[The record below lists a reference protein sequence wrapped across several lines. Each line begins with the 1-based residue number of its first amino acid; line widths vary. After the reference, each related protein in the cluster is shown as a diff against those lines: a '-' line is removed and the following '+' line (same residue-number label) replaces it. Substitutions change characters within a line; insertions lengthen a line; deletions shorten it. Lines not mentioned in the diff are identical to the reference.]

1 MISKMKL
8 EVAQQ
13 RIKSFT
19 TRFGTAHLYL
29 AYHAAFP
36 LALTPDLLYRLWA
49 NFQCDIHGEILNIPW
64 IAVADLLLSNIC
76 DEVGYELYEI
86 DLAIRSLLL
95 SQLKAD
101 EKLCQTRLNELAEF
115 LLHYVQKQLDSEDP
129 DIKDFAQAQKWTAL
143 AYTQPT
149 EAARELALAF
159 SSINQND
166 TSELIRIASL
176 KETLAEPLADFQPL
190 LIYARAMKNFAY
202 NDLGA
207 AKAELSKILTQKNE
221 VKVVDINLPIPEQIA
236 PEKKI
241 ISRHSVLQ
249 HLEREGVDFGLTS
262 DGSIYFSSVDN
273 LQTSE
278 FEVVTVD
285 ARGNIVNRRQCQAKF
300 FVENLG
306 NGVLLE
312 MVEIPGG
319 TFTMGSPQD
328 KAGRNNSES
337 PQRQVTVPCFFMG
350 RYEVTQRQYKTIM
363 GNNPSRFKE
372 NGANRPVE
380 TVSWNNA
387 VEFCKRLSQKTK
399 RTYRLPSEAEWEY
412 ACRAGTTTPFHFGA
426 TITTELANY
435 NGEFEPYASAP
446 KGQFQRQTLPVGSF
460 TANAFGLH
468 DMHGN
473 VWEWCE
479 DVWNNS
485 YKGAPTDRSAWIKD
499 ENDELRYRVLR
510 GGSWYFLPHN
520 CRSAYRLRLNPSNGN
535 NFSGFRVVCGGVA
548 RTL

>member
-1 MISKMKL
+1 MSKIKP

-19 TRFGTAHLYL
+19 TRFGTAYLYL

-36 LALTPDLLYRLWA
+36 LTLTPDLLYRLWA
-49 NFQCDIHGEILNIPW
+49 NFQCDIYGEVLNIPW

-76 DEVGYELYEI
+76 DEVGYELYEM
-86 DLAIRSLLL
+86 DLTIRNLLL

-101 EKLCQTRLNELAEF
+101 EEKFGQQRLNELSEF
-115 LLHYVQKQLDSEDP
+115 LLHYVQNQLYSDDP
-129 DIKDFAQAQKWTAL
+129 DIQDFAQTQKWAAL
-143 AYTQPT
+143 AYTQPK
-149 EAARELALAF
+149 EAACELALTF
-159 SSINQND
+159 SAINQND

-176 KETLAEPLADFQPL
+176 TETLAEPLADFQPL

-202 NDLGA
+202 NDLEA
-207 AKAELSKILTQKNE
+207 AKAELSKVITENNE
-221 VKVVDINLPIPEQIA
+221 VKVVDINLPISEQIA
-236 PEKKI
+236 PQKNI
-241 ISRHSVLQ
+241 ISRHRVLQ
-249 HLEREGVDFGLTS
+249 HFHGEGAYLSLTS
-262 DGSIYFSSVDN
+262 DGSIDFSSIDN

-285 ARGNIVNRRQCQAKF
+285 TRRNIINRCRSQAKF

-312 MVEIPGG
+312 MVEIPGS
-319 TFTMGSPQD
+319 TFTMGSLPNEVRD
-328 KAGRNNSES
+328 NSES
-337 PQRQVTVPCFFMG
+337 PQRQVTVPSFFMG
-350 RYEVTQRQYKTIM
+350 RYEITQRQYEAIM
-363 GNNPSRFKE
+363 GNNPSQFKE

-387 VEFCKRLSQKTK
+387 VEFCKRLSQKTR

-426 TITTELANY
+426 SITTDLANY
-435 NGEFEPYASAP
+435 YGQTAYALAP
-446 KGQFQRQTLPVGSF
+446 KGQLKRQTVPVGSF
-460 TANAFGLH
+460 TANAFGLY

-479 DVWNNS
+479 DIWHYN
-485 YKGAPTDRSAWIKD
+485 YEDAPTNGSAWIIGGTDK
-499 ENDELRYRVLR
+499 YRPLR
-510 GGSWYFLPHN
+510 GGSWVNDPQF
-520 CRSAYRLRLNPSNGN
+520 CRSACRIR
-535 NFSGFRVVCGGVA
+535 FSPDLGYADFGIRVVCGVVA
-548 RTL
+548 RTF